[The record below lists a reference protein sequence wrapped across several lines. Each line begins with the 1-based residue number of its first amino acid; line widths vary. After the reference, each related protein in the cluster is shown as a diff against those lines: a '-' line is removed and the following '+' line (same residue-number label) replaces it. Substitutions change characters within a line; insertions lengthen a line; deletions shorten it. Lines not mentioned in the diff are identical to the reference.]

1 MLILIYLIV
10 GRVKLPFYIISDA
23 FIKLFSF
30 VMNYEAMNYEAIKVA
45 QLNVIFTFFL
55 VMIIPELT
63 GRISLKC
70 KMTKAR

>member
-1 MLILIYLIV
+1 
-10 GRVKLPFYIISDA
+10 
-23 FIKLFSF
+23 
-30 VMNYEAMNYEAIKVA
+30 MNYEAMNYEAIKVA
-45 QLNVIFTFFL
+45 QFNVIFTFFL